1 MDGMDGNGHLFAKN
15 LVLSYTMSR
24 DVTRCH
30 AKEGTLRVQTAKNLF
45 CLEQAAA
52 VGHVIGIDPKKTKI
66 SLTVMGSTLFTS
78 HSWFDRIVLEA
89 NLSVTSR
96 GLSSFPVLHCNQ
108 ICKPSC
114 CCNISTM
121 AKFTAVL
128 SLLISGASAF
138 VSQNGAAKP
147 ATALNAADGVWDPM
161 VCFEDD
167 MKRMSNEK
175 DTLCIA

>member
-1 MDGMDGNGHLFAKN
+1 
-15 LVLSYTMSR
+15 
-24 DVTRCH
+24 
-30 AKEGTLRVQTAKNLF
+30 
-45 CLEQAAA
+45 
-52 VGHVIGIDPKKTKI
+52 
-66 SLTVMGSTLFTS
+66 
-78 HSWFDRIVLEA
+78 
-89 NLSVTSR
+89 
-96 GLSSFPVLHCNQ
+96 
-108 ICKPSC
+108 
-114 CCNISTM
+114 M